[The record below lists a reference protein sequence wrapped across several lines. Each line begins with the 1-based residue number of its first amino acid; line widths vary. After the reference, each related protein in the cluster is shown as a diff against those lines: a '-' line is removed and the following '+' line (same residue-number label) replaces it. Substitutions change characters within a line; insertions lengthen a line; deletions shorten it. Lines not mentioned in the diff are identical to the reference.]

1 MGILLA
7 LGVLGLAIYSYVSFQ
22 RGLKE
27 RRETQRVRDIFSRYV
42 SPTVVDEVLARKDP
56 RLFEGRSGH
65 ATMLFCR
72 IWNFSLFSEELEPAQ
87 TLRYLNEFYTLTGA
101 SIQKH
106 RGMIDK
112 FLGDGVMAV
121 FGMPLD
127 DPFQEEHAL
136 NAALDIVRLVAAMNG
151 RWTAQGRKPIRI
163 GIGLS
168 SGKVI
173 SGDTGFAGRREYTVV
188 GSEVTVASRLQEMT
202 EQFGAF
208 ILAAASTFDPVREQ
222 FSGVLIKN
230 IPIRGM
236 RRVLSAFV
244 IRGLARYAQDEKLL
258 LPSPAAFRTTQI
270 SERDIPPPELV
281 LTPVAAAAANG
292 APETPPR
299 ASPKAPDL
307 RDVRRRKK
315 KKRQI
320 SQGTPDFAQQVDQ
333 DRFLAPQ
340 PEPQKAYENTWIPP
354 ARDFAPKTPE
364 YKPGTIDIP
373 EIGSRKHVYESAAP
387 AMPELPGP
395 PMTYEDGQ
403 GPPMQLPP

>member
-1 MGILLA
+1 MLVATALAIGVLA
-7 LGVLGLAIYSYVSFQ
+7 LGIYSYISFQ
-22 RGLKE
+22 RALKE
-27 RRETQRVRDIFSRYV
+27 KREAERVRAMFSRYV

-72 IWNFSLFSEELEPAQ
+72 IWNFALVSEDLEPAQ

-112 FLGDGVMAV
+112 FLGDGIMAV

-163 GIGLS
+163 GIGIS

-173 SGDTGFAGRREYTVV
+173 SGDTGYGGRREYTVV
-188 GSEVTVASRLQEMT
+188 GTEVTIASRLQELT
-202 EQFGAF
+202 EEFGAF

-244 IRGLARYAQDEKLL
+244 IRGLARHAKDDKLL
-258 LPSPAAFRTTQI
+258 LPSAGAFRTTTVSDQ
-270 SERDIPPPELV
+270 E
-281 LTPVAAAAANG
+281 TPLPQASAPITNG
-292 APETPPR
+292 APERQSAPPP
-299 ASPKAPDL
+299 APPK
-307 RDVRRRKK
+307 RDESDALRRKK
-315 KKRQI
+315 KKRHI
-320 SQGTPDFAQQVDQ
+320 STPPPDFAKQVEK
-333 DRFLAPQ
+333 DRFTAPA
-340 PEPQKAYENTWIPP
+340 PEPKKSLEQSWAPP
-354 ARDFAPKTPE
+354 DYPFPPKPKEYAPGKIE
-364 YKPGTIDIP
+364 IP
-373 EIGSRKHVYESAAP
+373 EIGSKKHVYESAEP

-395 PMTYEDGQ
+395 PMTYEDGA
-403 GPPMQLPP
+403 GPPMQLPPS